1 MATTLKQRAYEYI
14 RRQLL
19 SGELSPGS
27 RLCNRTLAEQ
37 IGMSFIP
44 VREAISQLASEGL
57 IEHRPRL
64 GAFVL
69 DPSREQIE
77 ELYDFREALECHAA
91 TKAAGRISS
100 DELAEMEAFN
110 ATLLE
115 IVAQRETAGS
125 EPWTIEQVDR
135 WMMADAGFHM
145 LLLRAARNRHM
156 MKTVSDLRVM
166 AQIFGRRWSNRSSEY
181 LQQICAVHARLIE
194 ALRNGEAEEAAS
206 VMREHLR
213 HGCHAAVE
221 DHDCRRFDS
230 ISGHMPTSASSD
242 ELQERIHQIE
252 ETSGS

>member
-19 SGELSPGS
+19 NGELSPGS

-77 ELYDFREALECHAA
+77 ELYDFREAWSVTPRQRPPGESAL
-91 TKAAGRISS
+91 TNWPRWK
-100 DELAEMEAFN
+100 AFN

-115 IVAQRETAGS
+115 IVAPARKGRFRV
-125 EPWTIEQVDR
+125 VD
-135 WMMADAGFHM
+135 H
-145 LLLRAARNRHM
+145 
-156 MKTVSDLRVM
+156 
-166 AQIFGRRWSNRSSEY
+166 
-181 LQQICAVHARLIE
+181 
-194 ALRNGEAEEAAS
+194 
-206 VMREHLR
+206 
-213 HGCHAAVE
+213 
-221 DHDCRRFDS
+221 
-230 ISGHMPTSASSD
+230 
-242 ELQERIHQIE
+242 
-252 ETSGS
+252 